1 MFYSIGFVCEYE
13 GEFIHLDF
21 KKVGISTNFYKRL
34 GDYQTWANTSNE
46 NLSVIIRVDE
56 CFEFRT
62 KKEALEFE
70 KQILGSVDIF
80 QAEGFDFPNPT
91 ECIPVDVEIEMPANA
106 SWSEEEFGLE
116 SAFEGNM
123 FLGEGES
130 HLWSEKRYQ

>member
-1 MFYSIGFVCEYE
+1 MLKTMFYSIGFVCEYE
-13 GEFIHLDF
+13 GEFLHLDF

-46 NLSVIIRVDE
+46 NLSAIIRVDE
-56 CFEFRT
+56 CFEFET

-91 ECIPVDVEIEMPANA
+91 ECIPVDVEIERPSNA
-106 SWSEEEFGLE
+106 FWAEDEFGKEDFL
-116 SAFEGNM
+116 EGNVI
-123 FLGEGES
+123 
-130 HLWSEKRYQ
+130 